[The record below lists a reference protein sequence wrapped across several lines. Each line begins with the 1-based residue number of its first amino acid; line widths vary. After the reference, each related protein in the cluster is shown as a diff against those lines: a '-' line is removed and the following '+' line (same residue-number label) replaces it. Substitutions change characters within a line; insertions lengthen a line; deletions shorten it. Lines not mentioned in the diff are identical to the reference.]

1 MAIIKFKKRE
11 EPKILFGIKLPLI
24 ATNFYKEIKNKKT
37 GLEIIRD
44 TLNIADGRLINIVDV
59 RDANDN
65 PASVLVIYDNFV
77 NAKEIMKMNLE
88 IEVFDFNI
96 FEFDYNN
103 KVNIEEVIETI
114 KHRN

>member
-11 EPKILFGIKLPLI
+11 EPEILFGIKLPSI
-24 ATNFYKEIKNKKT
+24 AVDLSKEIKNKKKVY
-37 GLEIIRD
+37 EIIRN

-59 RDANDN
+59 RDAYDN
-65 PASVLVIYDNFV
+65 LASVLVIYDNFV
-77 NAKEIMKMNLE
+77 TEREILKMDLE

-103 KVNIEEVIETI
+103 KINIEDVIKRI
-114 KHRN
+114 KN

>member
-1 MAIIKFKKRE
+1 M
-11 EPKILFGIKLPLI
+11 
-24 ATNFYKEIKNKKT
+24 
-37 GLEIIRD
+37 EIIRD

-77 NAKEIMKMNLE
+77 NEKEIMKMNLE

>member
-11 EPKILFGIKLPLI
+11 EPEILFGIKLPSI
-24 ATNFYKEIKNKKT
+24 ATNLSKEIKNKKKVY
-37 GLEIIRD
+37 EIVRD

-59 RDANDN
+59 RDAHDN

-77 NAKEIMKMNLE
+77 TEREILKMDLE

-96 FEFDYNN
+96 FEFDYNS
-103 KVNIEEVIETI
+103 KIDIEDVIKRI
-114 KHRN
+114 KN

>member
-1 MAIIKFKKRE
+1 
-11 EPKILFGIKLPLI
+11 
-24 ATNFYKEIKNKKT
+24 
-37 GLEIIRD
+37 
-44 TLNIADGRLINIVDV
+44 
-59 RDANDN
+59 
-65 PASVLVIYDNFV
+65 
-77 NAKEIMKMNLE
+77 MNLE

>member
-11 EPKILFGIKLPLI
+11 DPDILFGIKLPSMAVDLS
-24 ATNFYKEIKNKKT
+24 KEIKNKKKVY
-37 GLEIIRD
+37 EIIRN

-59 RDANDN
+59 RDAYDN

-77 NAKEIMKMNLE
+77 TEREILKMDLE

-103 KVNIEEVIETI
+103 KINIEDVIKRI
-114 KHRN
+114 KN